1 MTPST
6 AHRSRARTRSSI
18 PRRVSGPAARGGAVA
33 LPAPRRG
40 TTGIFERL
48 SRLPDHAVV
57 DRLLRGRSWIWLIG
71 VALGGIVAMQ
81 VSLLKLNT
89 GISRAVEASATLE
102 RQNAGLEA
110 DIAKL
115 SSGERIQ
122 AGARKTGMVQPPAGS
137 VNYLTARPGADA
149 HRAARTMKPPS
160 PEAKQLIAQLGPP
173 AAAGAAPTA
182 SQGATGAAPGAQGPA
197 PGTEDTAPATGPAP
211 GTAGAAPG
219 TQAAAPDATGTTPG
233 TQGAAPGTTGTA
245 PDAAGAAPGT
255 GTTPGTQ
262 GAAPGTTGAA
272 PAQQD
277 APTTGTAPDATG
289 TTPGT
294 QGATGGA
301 QTGAAGGVAAGQG

>member
-122 AGARKTGMVQPPAGS
+122 DGARKTGMVQPPAGS
-137 VNYLTARPGADA
+137 VNYLTVRPGSDA
-149 HRAARTMKPPS
+149 RRAARAMKPPS
-160 PEAKQLIAQLGPP
+160 PEAKQLLTALGTP
-173 AAAGAAPTA
+173 AAAV
-182 SQGATGAAPGAQGPA
+182 APGAQTGAPDAHATA
-197 PGTEDTAPATGPAP
+197 PGP
-211 GTAGAAPG
+211 
-219 TQAAAPDATGTTPG
+219 QAAAPTETAPAAQGTAPAPAGTT
-233 TQGAAPGTTGTA
+233 PGTTGTA
-245 PDAAGAAPGT
+245 PAQQGTAPNTTGTAPG
-255 GTTPGTQ
+255 
-262 GAAPGTTGAA
+262 ATGATPQGTA
-272 PAQQD
+272 PAPNRT
-277 APTTGTAPDATG
+277 APDTTGTAPDQQGATPA
-289 TTPGT
+289 PGT
-294 QGATGGA
+294 QEPTGGA
-301 QTGAAGGVAAGQG
+301 QTGAAGGVAAGGAGQG